1 MWLKAIQTIHTLTL
15 RREQLERVCALGL
28 YDGDDRDGFDEI
40 IIMVKVT
47 WWWLHNA
54 ALLKFWLSLENLNTS
69 NTQKSYLK
77 SCSFIYTNFR
87 DHEDAE
93 FIYTKML
100 QREWKLCYV
109 VHNIYIE
116 ISPG

>member
-54 ALLKFWLSLENLNTS
+54 ALLKFWLGLEILYTS
-69 NTQKSYLK
+69 STQNS
-77 SCSFIYTNFR
+77 I
-87 DHEDAE
+87 
-93 FIYTKML
+93 
-100 QREWKLCYV
+100 
-109 VHNIYIE
+109 
-116 ISPG
+116 